1 MKVSTIA
8 ATFFVSTCLTSSLLG
23 EVIEGIDIPKNQAVN
38 GQTLQLNGAGVRTVT
53 LAFIPIKAYV
63 ASFYS
68 PSPLR
73 SPEAVKASP
82 GPLKFN
88 FTFLQG
94 ASQGQVTDAWNAQ
107 FKTSVTAAYPTLGED
122 QSAFVAMFGPLKKGA
137 VQTVQFVGDETQ
149 VLENGSLK
157 GTIQGRSFQQAFLSM
172 WFGSVPVMSSLKTDL
187 LGGSS

>member
-1 MKVSTIA
+1 MKVSKIA
-8 ATFFVSTCLTSSLLG
+8 ATLFVSTCLTSPILG
-23 EVIEGIDIPKNQAVN
+23 EVIEGINIPKTRALN

-53 LAFIPIKAYV
+53 LVFIPIKAYV

-73 SPEAVKASP
+73 SPEAVQAST
-82 GPLKFN
+82 GPLQFN

-107 FKTSVTAAYPTLGED
+107 FKASVTATYSTLRDD
-122 QSAFVAMFGPLKKGA
+122 QAAFVALFGSLKKGSI
-137 VQTVQFVGDETQ
+137 QTVQFVGDETQ

-157 GTIQGRSFQQAFLSM
+157 GTIPGRSFQKAFLSM
-172 WFGSVPVMSSLKTDL
+172 WFGSVPVMSSLKADL

>member
-1 MKVSTIA
+1 MKLSKTG
-8 ATFFVSTCLTSSLLG
+8 ATFLVFTCLTSPISA
-23 EVIEGIDIPKNQAVN
+23 EVVAGIDIPDTLSVS

-53 LAFIPIKAYV
+53 FVFVPIKAYV

-73 SPEAVKASP
+73 SSEAVQASP
-82 GPLKFN
+82 GPLQFN

-107 FKTSVTAAYPTLGED
+107 FKASVTVTYPTLGQD
-122 QSAFVAMFGPLKKGA
+122 QAEFVAFFGALNKGT
-137 VQTVQFVGDETQ
+137 VHTVQFVGDETRI
-149 VLENGSLK
+149 LENGLMK
-157 GTIQGRSFQQAFLSM
+157 GSIPGREFQRAFLSM

>member
-1 MKVSTIA
+1 MKLSKIA
-8 ATFFVSTCLTSSLLG
+8 ATLLVSTCLTSPILA
-23 EVIEGIDIPKNQAVN
+23 EVVAGIDIPNTQAVN

-73 SPEAVKASP
+73 SPEAVQASP
-82 GPLKFN
+82 GPLQFN

-107 FKTSVTAAYPTLGED
+107 FKASVTATYPTLGVD
-122 QSAFVAMFGPLKKGA
+122 QAEFVAFFGALNKGA
-137 VQTVQFVGDETQ
+137 VQTVQFVGDATQ
-149 VLENGSLK
+149 ILENGSLK
-157 GTIQGRSFQQAFLSM
+157 GTIPGRAFQKAFLSM